1 MTFLEKITEINKD
14 IKAFSEKSID
24 IETHEMIDMISKY
37 FPIYSFRLSRPI
49 SYHERYANY
58 LKSDTSLAYI
68 HFTNGVTIRIFCD
81 NYYSSESGNYDF
93 FRGTKYIDVST
104 DKEPDECIAE
114 RFVDLYTYLMKSNIG
129 ELNYDNGE
137 LVVKI
142 DSNHE
147 FYSYED
153 NKYSCGYNSKTS
165 NKYGKFVSVSV
176 KLEKYDT
183 VCIETRYDG
192 LSRFATR
199 LGGVYKQNEKHED
212 MLIKNLKAFLTKYD
226 IPPTYCVYPIT
237 VPTVNP
243 TTIFNKLIKKLFN

>member
-93 FRGTKYIDVST
+93 FRGTKYIDISA
-104 DKEPDECIAE
+104 DKPVECMAE
-114 RFVDLYTYLMKSNIG
+114 RFVDLYTYLMKSNMND
-129 ELNYDNGE
+129 LNYDNGE
-137 LVVKI
+137 IVVKI
-142 DSNHE
+142 DSNYE

-153 NKYSCGYNSKTS
+153 NKYNFGYNSKTR
-165 NKYGKFVSVSV
+165 KTYGKFVSISV
-176 KLEKYDT
+176 KSEGCDDI
-183 VCIETRYDG
+183 CIETRYDG
-192 LSRFATR
+192 LDRFATR
-199 LGGVYKQNEKHED
+199 LGGIYKQNEKHED

-226 IPPTYCVYPIT
+226 ISPTYCVYPIT
-237 VPTVNP
+237 VPTID
-243 TTIFNKLIKKLFN
+243 TKGMFKKLIKKLFK